1 MQVQIDVGTSLRHP
15 GAHYGRR
22 TSEEYKGLEGRWRMK
37 GWKESKGEKQGGRQR
52 EQAGVQKEAEYK

>member
-1 MQVQIDVGTSLRHP
+1 MGTSLRHP

-37 GWKESKGEKQGGRQR
+37 GWKESKEERKTGRETER
-52 EQAGVQKEAEYK
+52 TGWSSEGSRV

>member
-1 MQVQIDVGTSLRHP
+1 MEG
-15 GAHYGRR
+15 G